1 MYNNDHCNYRP
12 NEDITMQVCESYDF
26 HKTKHDDY
34 YEEYQTTPKADDKFY
49 EDVSKWNFILFR
61 PFLTLHVSRISGLW
75 TYFISNNEIE

>member
-34 YEEYQTTPKADDKFY
+34 YEEYQAIPKADDKFY
-49 EDVSKWNFILFR
+49 EDVSK
-61 PFLTLHVSRISGLW
+61 
-75 TYFISNNEIE
+75 